1 VYLFTIVLF
10 VVIYYTNNKNN
21 RMTSY
26 CLAPNVQ
33 QGGIY
38 RGECYVFDTS
48 GGFIIDQILSPIPL
62 APSIPL
68 MKYDVTNA
76 IQLTFDV
83 RTFNTR
89 IGIIKDASNT
99 HTIRATLDS
108 EGCNLAVDSVT
119 ISTTDF
125 IQGLSVGSVISM
137 GSMATLY
144 SDFNKTV
151 KTYFGIPE
159 GFASLFACVD
169 NFSINGGVFDATA
182 FINLLNGNTFN
193 SAGSLISDLSGY
205 FTVNDVNKHLKFV
218 CNTNVFSNRPLNTYS
233 LRDGFLEGDLLFIP
247 NGLNVRLSID
257 IEAEPVGAPTNIGP
271 LHLDASFGTFNYS
284 YPQVNV
290 YKTTSSTVTNI
301 TQNYEVPILIILK
314 NEAPDNTAL
323 FGQHWG
329 LIYNHSLNWLAVSM
343 SSNGQYQSAITD
355 SGDIYVSGDY
365 ANTWTVKHNIGA
377 AQSNCISISQTGQYQ
392 TASNGEHI
400 YVSSNYGQTW
410 AITYSM
416 GRSNIFLCI
425 SLTGQYQTVVSCGD
439 TVYTSNNYGITWTA
453 ITDYELEIYN
463 SVETFPTAGLAISY
477 NGQYQTIVSEH
488 IYISR
493 DYGDTWTKS
502 NLQNDDVFDDRNW
515 EGVAMSSTGQYQT
528 AIDSGGEIYISSDYG
543 TNWAYVSQSAVID
556 KLWQAVCMTATGQ
569 FQVVIEKQG
578 SAYVST
584 DYGQTWSRSTEI
596 IIDGRNWQS
605 IAMSANG
612 LYMTIVEYGG
622 GIYASNLPSLGT
634 NYPVRPPSFQPTRP
648 PPHVPPS
655 LMPVPP
661 PPNNH
666 HSHHSSRD
674 SSRHS
679 SRDSSRHSSRHSSR
693 RSSPGSHRSSR
704 R

>member
-1 VYLFTIVLF
+1 
-10 VVIYYTNNKNN
+10 
-21 RMTSY
+21 MTSY

-33 QGGIY
+33 HGGIY
-38 RGECYVFDTS
+38 TGECYVFDTS

-62 APSIPL
+62 APSIPVV
-68 MKYDVTNA
+68 KYDVTNA

-83 RTFNTR
+83 RTFNNR
-89 IGIIKDASNT
+89 VGIIKDVSNN
-99 HTIRATLDS
+99 HTIRATLDAG
-108 EGCNLAVDSVT
+108 GCNLAQDSVT
-119 ISTTDF
+119 ISTVDF
-125 IQGLSVGSVISM
+125 IQGLNIGSVISM

-169 NFSINGGVFDATA
+169 NFSVNGGVFDATA

-193 SAGSLISDLSGY
+193 SAGSLISDLSGS

-218 CNTNVFSNRPLNTYS
+218 CSTNVFSNRPPNTYS

-271 LHLDASFGTFNYS
+271 LHLDASFGAFNYS

-329 LIYNHSLNWLAVSM
+329 LIYNHTLNWLAVSM

-355 SGDIYVSGDY
+355 SGDIYVSGNY
-365 ANTWTVKHNIGA
+365 AYTWTVKYNIGP
-377 AQSNCISISQTGQYQ
+377 AQCNCISISQTGQYQ
-392 TASNGEHI
+392 TASGGEHI
-400 YVSSNYGQTW
+400 YVSNDYGQTW
-410 AITYSM
+410 AMTYSM
-416 GRSNIFLCI
+416 GTSNIFLCI

-439 TVYTSNNYGITWTA
+439 TVYTSNNYGLTWTA

-488 IYISR
+488 IYIST
-493 DYGDTWTKS
+493 DYGSTWTKS

-528 AIDSGGEIYISSDYG
+528 AIDSGGDIYISSDYG
-543 TNWAYVSQSAVID
+543 ANWTYVSQSAVID

-569 FQVVIEKQG
+569 FQVVIEKLG

-596 IIDGRNWQS
+596 IIDGRNWQA

-612 LYMTIVEYGG
+612 LYITIVEYGG
-622 GIYASNLPSLGT
+622 GIYSSNLPSLGT
-634 NYPVRPPSFQPTRP
+634 THPVRPPSFQPTTP

-661 PPNNH
+661 VNN
-666 HSHHSSRD
+666 HSHHSSHH

-679 SRDSSRHSSRHSSR
+679 SRDSSRHSSR